1 MVVVYVIVVYD
12 INVER
17 LNKVRTFLRQYL
29 DWIQNSV
36 FEGELTRSAFKEVSD
51 GVKELINPQEDSVII
66 YILKDQ
72 KFLNKK
78 LIGEPKVEPGNII

>member
-1 MVVVYVIVVYD
+1 VVVVYVIVVYD

>member
-1 MVVVYVIVVYD
+1 MYVIVVYD